1 MNILKTTT
9 AALALTVAGNMAFAE
24 NHVAADGAME
34 NNAEQAEQNLENAA
48 EQTGQAVEN
57 AGEATEN
64 AAENA
69 ADAAENTAQEAGDA
83 VENAADATGAAVAD
97 AANSV
102 DDMQN
107 FDLTT
112 SENLIRTRDIVGG
125 QVWRMDGVEGD
136 MTWTDNGM
144 YEGTGEG
151 WERIGSIEDIVLSTD
166 GQMIAIV
173 GEVGGFLGLGDKMV
187 LMPVGDV
194 RLAALDDG
202 TYAYVTQMTQE
213 QIEAAQDVDEG
224 FWD

>member
-24 NHVAADGAME
+24 NHVAAEGTME
-34 NNAEQAEQNLENAA
+34 NNAEQAEQNVENAA
-48 EQTGQAVEN
+48 EQTGEAVEN

-69 ADAAENTAQEAGDA
+69 AEATGDAAAEAG
-83 VENAADATGAAVAD
+83 NAVAD
-97 AANSV
+97 AADSV

-125 QVWRMDGVEGD
+125 QVWRMDGAEGD
-136 MTWTDNGM
+136 MTWTENRV

-187 LMPVGDV
+187 LMPVGNV

-213 QIEAAQDVDEG
+213 EIEAAQDVDEG

>member
-34 NNAEQAEQNLENAA
+34 NNAEAAEQNLENAA
-48 EQTGQAVEN
+48 EQTGEAVEN
-57 AGEATEN
+57 AGEAAGN

-69 ADAAENTAQEAGDA
+69 AQATENAAEEAGNA
-83 VENAADATGAAVAD
+83 VENAAEASGAAVAN
-97 AANSV
+97 AADNV

-125 QVWRMDGVEGD
+125 QVWRMDGAEGD
-136 MTWTDNGM
+136 MTWTENRV

-194 RLAALDDG
+194 RLTALDDG